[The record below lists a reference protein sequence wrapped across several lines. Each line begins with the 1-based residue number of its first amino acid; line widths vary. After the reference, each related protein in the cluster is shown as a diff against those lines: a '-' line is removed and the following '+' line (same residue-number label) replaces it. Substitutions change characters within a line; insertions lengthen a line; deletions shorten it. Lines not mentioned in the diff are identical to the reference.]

1 MGGISSSVG
10 IFSGI
15 DTGAL
20 IEQLLAIE
28 ARPKAQA
35 QNRVGQLKL
44 RQVAFLDINSRLS
57 GLRAAAKAFGEVKT
71 FQTKGVTSSDTDVLT
86 AKAGTSAAAGSYT
99 FIVDRLVSAQQRLSR
114 GFVDKDAS
122 GLGLTE
128 LRFESARAR
137 LDRDAALADLNSGEG
152 VKRGKITVTDSGGRS
167 ATVDLSKAVTVNDVL
182 EAINANGTA
191 KVTASVR
198 GGAFVIKDQSGG
210 TVTIADAA
218 GSETATSL
226 GLAGTATGTL
236 TGGRVYGLHGGTA
249 IGELNDG
256 NGVSVKNTIGED
268 AHSFRI
274 QVGGASPAT
283 VSVNIGDVWKSVAGK
298 LEKTEGAVTTAG
310 GAIKRIN
317 DALAAAGVTG
327 VTASIDATNGR
338 LLVTD
343 GTGSK
348 PVTITENGDTT
359 AADLGLTTAPVAGS
373 VEGRRVLAGLNTS
386 LARGLNGGAGIGGDG
401 ELHIVAR
408 DGAEFDV
415 TIDPGASL
423 TDIFAQVEAAS
434 GVGANGKAR
443 ISLALDAEG
452 TGITLTDNTGGSLNL
467 IVEGNATADTASS
480 LGIQTVPGGIAAAST
495 SSGNLQRKYVGT
507 ATLLSSLND
516 GRGVGTGKFRVTDSV
531 GGTAV
536 IDIGDDTKTIGQFM
550 QEFNGQGLKAKARIN
565 ANGDGIEIYEDNTA
579 TPAGG
584 IKIKIADESGSVAK
598 ALNIAGTAKDTG
610 VLNVIDGSY
619 ERVLTFSAADTLQ
632 KVADTINRSNVGAS
646 AAIIKDGAGATPFR
660 LNLAATGAGRSGR
673 FIVDAGAF
681 DLGLR
686 TLDAGEDA
694 RVFFGST
701 DPAKAVVVTGSS
713 NSVDGLVPGVK
724 IDLKGASTTA
734 VTLNVTSDVGAI
746 EAGIG
751 KFIAAFNTAVGRID
765 QQSSYDKESN
775 RRGPLLGDSTAL
787 ELKAALYRTVQGRS
801 VGATGAFEQL
811 ADIGVNVGKGGVL
824 ELDADRLRAALA
836 SDPASV
842 EALFTARV
850 AEDDSKIDLGDGVTA
865 TNPNAGSTFSTL
877 GLMGQI
883 EELVDR
889 YVDGTDGVLTS
900 QTRGI
905 DTQIA
910 LQNSRIV
917 AMDLRLENKRTVL
930 QRQFLA
936 MEKALAQM
944 QSQQSSIN
952 QIGK

>member
-71 FQTKGVTSSDTDVLT
+71 FQTKGVTSSDTAVLT
-86 AKAGTSAAAGSYT
+86 ATAGTSAAAGSYT